1 MIPNDFGEAFSWEYW
16 NYVIEHPIKQWNIP
30 TKILYGEKD
39 NLIDRWCVEGFTQ
52 KFGCSL
58 TVAEECEHWFHTER
72 QLEVLQHWIRKEIF

>member
-1 MIPNDFGEAFSWEYW
+1 M
-16 NYVIEHPIKQWNIP
+16 IEHPIKQWNIP

-39 NLIDRWCVEGFTQ
+39 NLIEQWCVERFTQ

-72 QLEVLQHWIRKEIF
+72 QLEVMQHWIRKEIF